1 LKSVSGVIDLDLYR
15 ESRVPQL
22 QIKLDRS
29 ALARYG
35 LDIDTVQDTIEIA
48 MSGRIVSQLWQN
60 ERPVP
65 IRLRLPEKERN
76 DSEKIGNLNVVS
88 PSETRIPLRDLAV
101 MEIARGRTSIER
113 EANSR

>member
-1 LKSVSGVIDLDLYR
+1 VGCVESRVENLWPDLEKMRDTLEEAKTALNGVSGVIDLDLYR

-35 LDIDTVQDTIEIA
+35 LDVDTVQDTIETA
-48 MSGRIVSQLWQN
+48 MAGRIVSKLWQN

-65 IRLRLPEKERN
+65 IRLRLPEKDRS
-76 DSEKIGNLNVVS
+76 DSEKSVI
-88 PSETRIPLRDLAV
+88 
-101 MEIARGRTSIER
+101 
-113 EANSR
+113 